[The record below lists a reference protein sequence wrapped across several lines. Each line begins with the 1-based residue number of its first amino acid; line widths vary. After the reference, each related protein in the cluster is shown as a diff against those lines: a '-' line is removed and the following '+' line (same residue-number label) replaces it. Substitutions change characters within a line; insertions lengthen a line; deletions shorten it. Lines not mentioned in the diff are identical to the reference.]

1 MTQNEFFKH
10 ADKLIDLI
18 ERADRVYK
26 IVRQDEA
33 AWQKVQE
40 HFKSSAKNLDELLA
54 KRGLK

>member
-26 IVRQDEA
+26 IVRQDES

-40 HFKSSAKNLDELLA
+40 HFKTSAADFDELMK